1 MSNDIFV
8 WVEQFKGQP
17 ASASWEAVGAA
28 RHLADELGGSVTAC
42 IFGAP
47 GVEPGLE
54 SLAQEAISYGAD
66 TVLLTKDATLSDFRA
81 EPQTALL
88 AKAVRDAEPVALLIG
103 ATFRGRELGPAL
115 AAELNTG
122 CIADC
127 TALALDGDRMV
138 ATRPIY
144 AGKLLSKCI
153 IPERRPQIIT
163 IRARAFP
170 KPEPDPARVAGRS
183 GEVIQLKPLM
193 AEEDI
198 VCKVTGFLEAEGGVS
213 LADASIIVS
222 GGRGVGGPEG
232 FEPVR
237 ELAQALG
244 AATGASRAA
253 VDAGW
258 IPYEHQVGQ
267 TGKTVS
273 PDLYIACGISG
284 AIQHQAGMRTSKVIV
299 AINKDPDAP
308 IFKLAH
314 YGIVGDLFKVVP
326 ALTAAFKEKLG

>member
-8 WVEQFKGQP
+8 WVEQFKGMV
-17 ASASWEAVGAA
+17 AGGSWEAMGAA
-28 RHLADELGGSVTAC
+28 RRLADETGGQVVAC
-42 IFGAP
+42 LFGSA
-47 GVEPGLE
+47 GV
-54 SLAQEAISYGAD
+54 SDLAQEAISYGAD
-66 TVLLTKDATLSDFRA
+66 RVLVAEDDTLADFRV
-81 EPQTALL
+81 EPYAALM
-88 AKAVRDAEPVALLIG
+88 AKVVREAQPQAVLIS
-103 ATFRGRELGPAL
+103 ATFRGRELGPML
-115 AAELNTG
+115 AVELETG

-127 TALALDGDRMV
+127 TALELEDGRLL

-153 IPERRPQIIT
+153 IPERLPQIAT
-163 IRARAFP
+163 LRVRAFP
-170 KPEPDPARVAGRS
+170 KPEPDSARS
-183 GEVIQLKPLM
+183 GEVATVEPVLS
-193 AEEDI
+193 EDEI
-198 VCKVTGFLEAEGGVS
+198 SSKVTGFKETEGGVS

-232 FEPVR
+232 YEPLK
-237 ELAQALG
+237 ELAEVLG
-244 AATGASRAA
+244 AAIGASRAA

-267 TGKTVS
+267 TGKTVN

-299 AINKDPDAP
+299 AINKDPEAP

-314 YGIVGDLFKVVP
+314 YGIVDDLFKVVP
-326 ALTAAFKEKLG
+326 ALTKALREKLE